1 MRIGIKMDC
10 IKIFDWVIQASLFG
24 SVLVLIIFSIRKISK
39 NKISPAIL
47 YYMWLILIIKLVIPF
62 GPQSSIS
69 IYNYLNLNYKAETVN
84 SYVNEYSNNT
94 GKGNVNIPTQTINS
108 SNDIIPKGHSNTNLN
123 NKQAFLKKVSF
134 KEILS
139 WVWVSGSLLITIYTV
154 SSLIKMKRNISKNIS
169 NRSVQVNRVLEDCE
183 ALLKTNN
190 KVQIILTNNITSP
203 SLFGVLSPKI
213 LIPTHMVEKLS
224 EKEMKFII
232 LHELCHLKRKD
243 LLLAWLITILK
254 TIYWFNPIILLGLNT
269 MKADCELA
277 CDMKVLSYLSP
288 KENIAYGN
296 TIINVLQLINNTK
309 WFPGTTAIIIN
320 KNQLKGRI
328 NMIGSN
334 KKVNIKT
341 LLLGIM
347 LIVLIG
353 AVCLTGKVSKADS
366 GTGLNNNNNSEIALN
381 EGTKGE
387 ASKKNENTQLDITDE
402 VSNDIKAM
410 VDKGNIVM
418 VSDLNSNTN
427 EVLNTA
433 RIDTFMDNFKNGK
446 VDQIRI
452 IKYGKEGDK
461 VFPNKLM
468 DLETDGTTLKLF
480 SYDTYSND
488 KRYKKPLVPDDFI
501 KITKQTYEKGGVRYA
516 IHETKEDPDN
526 MGMTLI
532 SFN

>member
-1 MRIGIKMDC
+1 MDC
-10 IKIFDWVIQASLFG
+10 IKIFDWVIQASLYG

-84 SYVNEYSNNT
+84 SYVDEYSNNT
-94 GKGNVNIPTQTINS
+94 GKGNVNIPTQTINQ
-108 SNDIIPKGHSNTNLN
+108 SNDIAVKDHSNTNLN

-139 WVWVSGSLLITIYTV
+139 WVWLSGSLLITIYTA
-154 SSLIKMKRNISKNIS
+154 SSLIKIKRNISKNIN
-169 NRSVQVNRVLEDCE
+169 NRSVPINRVLENCE

-190 KVQIILTNNITSP
+190 RVQIVLTNNITSP
-203 SLFGVLSPKI
+203 SLFGILAPKI

-224 EKEMKFII
+224 EEEMKFII

-243 LLLAWLITILK
+243 LLLSWFIIILK
-254 TIYWFNPIILLGLNT
+254 TIYWFNPIIILGLNT

-309 WFPGTTAIIIN
+309 WFPGTTAIILN

-341 LLLGIM
+341 LLFGII

-353 AVCLTGKVSKADS
+353 AVSLTGKVSKADS
-366 GTGLNNNNNSEIALN
+366 GIGLNNKDSAVALN
-381 EGTKGE
+381 EETKGE
-387 ASKKNENTQLDITDE
+387 ASKEFENNQLDITDE
-402 VSNDIKAM
+402 VSNDVKAM
-410 VDKGNIVM
+410 VDKGNVVM

-433 RIDTFMDNFKNGK
+433 RIDAFMDNFKNGK

-461 VFPNKLM
+461 VFTNKLM
-468 DLETDGTTLKLF
+468 DLETDGTNLKLF
-480 SYDTYSND
+480 SYDTYSKD
-488 KRYKKPLVPDDFI
+488 KRYKKPFDPSYFI

-516 IHETKEDPDN
+516 IHDTKEDPDN